1 MPGKVNPVIPEFV
14 ISCSHQVYAND
25 QLVSGLC
32 GQGSL
37 ELNAYIPLIG
47 HAMISSLKLLIAANN
62 SFKQNL
68 LDGLVIH
75 SDVSQDQLMRSPS
88 ITTALLPLL
97 GYNKASE
104 LARLMKSENLAVAEA
119 NDRLKLVDP
128 DRLKEVLKPENLLK
142 LGYLI
147 SDI

>member
-1 MPGKVNPVIPEFV
+1 
-14 ISCSHQVYAND
+14 
-25 QLVSGLC
+25 
-32 GQGSL
+32 
-37 ELNAYIPLIG
+37 
-47 HAMISSLKLLIAANN
+47 MISSLKLLIAANN
-62 SFKQNL
+62 SLKQNL

-97 GYNKASE
+97 GYKKASE
-104 LARLMKSENLAVAEA
+104 LAWLMKSDNLTVAEA
-119 NDRLKLVDP
+119 NDRLKLVEP
-128 DRLKEVLKPENLLK
+128 ERLLEALKPENLLK